1 MATKCTLKSTP
12 ETSFRAGCRNR
23 AEPPRARPGK
33 VVVDAGDTEIGFPA
47 ERLAQVMRL
56 VREGAEELDDGE
68 DEKCLVVWYDPERAS
83 TPEKSARSA
92 LRGDQ

>member
-1 MATKCTLKSTP
+1 MYSEVDAENKLPSGMPQTLRSL
-12 ETSFRAGCRNR
+12 CL
-23 AEPPRARPGK
+23 ARPGK

-68 DEKCLVVWYDPERAS
+68 DEKCLVVWYDPEQAS
-83 TPEKSARSA
+83 SSEKIGKRT
-92 LRGDQ
+92 

>member
-1 MATKCTLKSTP
+1 MYSEVDAGNKLPSGMPQTLRSLY
-12 ETSFRAGCRNR
+12 C
-23 AEPPRARPGK
+23 ARPGK
-33 VVVDAGDTEIGFPA
+33 VVVDAGDTEIRFPA
-47 ERLAQVMRL
+47 ERLAQVMHR

-68 DEKCLVVWYDPERAS
+68 DEKCLIVWYDPERAS

>member
-1 MATKCTLKSTP
+1 MYSEVDAGNKLPSGMPQTLRSL
-12 ETSFRAGCRNR
+12 C
-23 AEPPRARPGK
+23 RARPGK